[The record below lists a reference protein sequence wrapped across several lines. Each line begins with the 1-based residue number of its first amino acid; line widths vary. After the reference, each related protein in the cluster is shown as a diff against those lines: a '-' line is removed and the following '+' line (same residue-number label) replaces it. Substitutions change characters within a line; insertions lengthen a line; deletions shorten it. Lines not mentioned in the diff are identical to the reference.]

1 MKILVVVDM
10 QYDFTTGP
18 LGNKECAAVIPNVI
32 SAIKNDTYDHII
44 FTKDTHQNNYLQTQ
58 EGQNFLSR
66 TVLKGQMDGTL
77 LMKCF
82 AQPMEN
88 I

>member
-44 FTKDTHQNNYLQTQ
+44 FTKDTHQIITCRRRKDK
-58 EGQNFLSR
+58 NFLSR

>member
-44 FTKDTHQNNYLQTQ
+44 LRRTHIRIISCRRRKDK
-58 EGQNFLSR
+58 NFLSR